1 MNWLMNLRWPQWRAF
16 RAVPRVRGRISGAFL
31 LFLSALSLLPLAG
44 CMRHEARADLV
55 IINGAEP
62 ESLDPA
68 IITGQPDIRVVTGI
82 FEGLTRLDPKTA
94 GAIPGLA
101 EKWEVS
107 PDGLVYTFHLRTN
120 LVWSTGAP
128 ITADDVIYSWLRA
141 LDPVTASDYAGQLY
155 FLKNGEDYNTGKIKD
170 PSLVGAKAL
179 DRYTVRAE
187 LRNPTAFFPDLCAFP
202 TLTVVPRQTIEKYGD
217 RWLMARPLPA
227 SGPYELVTWRLNDKI
242 RVRKNPRY
250 WDAANTK
257 LDVVDFLPIT
267 SPQTALNLYETGGAD
282 IVWDKDLVPTELL
295 DVLSKRPDFH
305 SFSELGTYF
314 VRINVT
320 RKPFDDPRVRQALAL
335 AVDKA
340 RIIRKIVKSGG
351 IAADSLTPP
360 GTARY
365 EAPKGLGYDPE
376 RARQLMAEAG
386 YPGGRGFPR
395 VQYMFNATTGGASKA
410 HEQIGVELQQ
420 MWHDE
425 LGIDVELHQVEW
437 GTFLETISKCEY
449 DIARASWIGDYND
462 ADTFLNMF
470 MSDNGNNQTG
480 WKNAAY
486 DELIRTADQQLDP
499 AAREKK
505 FQQAETM
512 LLRDAAPIIPIYY
525 YVGLNYF
532 DDRKIKG
539 VYNNVLDMH
548 PINAIWKVNSP
559 EAGTLSP
566 GMASA
571 QLIENH

>member
-1 MNWLMNLRWPQWRAF
+1 MNLTTKPRLKWWRGI
-16 RAVPRVRGRISGAFL
+16 RVTFVSAQTSVLAFL
-31 LFLSALSLLPLAG
+31 LLAVSWFFLAG
-44 CMRHEARADLV
+44 CTRHEPAADLV

-68 IITGQPDIRVVTGI
+68 IITGQPDIRASTAI

-94 GAIPGLA
+94 GARPGLA
-101 EKWEVS
+101 EKWEIS

-120 LVWSTGAP
+120 LVWSTGEP

-141 LDPVTASDYAGQLY
+141 LDPKTASDYAGQLY

-170 PSLVGAKAL
+170 PSLVGCKAL

-187 LRNPTAFFPDLCAFP
+187 LRNPTAFFLDLCAFP
-202 TLTVVPRQTIEKYGD
+202 TLAVVPRQTIEKYGD
-217 RWLMARPLPA
+217 RWLMIRPLPA
-227 SGPYELVTWRLNDKI
+227 SGPYELVTWRLRDKI
-242 RVRKNPRY
+242 RLRKNERY

-257 LDVVDFLPIT
+257 LDIVDLLPIT
-267 SPQTALNLYETGGAD
+267 SPPTALNLYETGVAD
-282 IVWDKDLVPTELL
+282 VVWDKDLVPTELL

-320 RKPFDDPRVRQALAL
+320 RPEFQDPRVRQALAL
-335 AVDKA
+335 AVDKE
-340 RIIRKIVKSGG
+340 RIIRKIIKSGG
-351 IAADSLTPP
+351 IVANSLTPP

-365 EAPKGLGYDPE
+365 HPPKGLGYDPE
-376 RARQLMAEAG
+376 KARQLMAEAG
-386 YPGGRGFPR
+386 YPGGKGFPR
-395 VQYMFNATTGGASKA
+395 IEYMFNASSGGASKA
-410 HEQIGVELQQ
+410 HEQVGVELQQ

-425 LGIDVELHQVEW
+425 LGIEVELHQVEW
-437 GTFLETISKCEY
+437 GTFLQDLSKCDY
-449 DIARASWIGDYND
+449 DIARSSWIGDYND

-480 WKNAAY
+480 WKNADY
-486 DELIRTADQQLDP
+486 DGLIRSADEQLDP

-512 LLRDAAPIIPIYY
+512 LLRDASPIIPLYH

-532 DDRKIKG
+532 DGNKIKG

-548 PINAIWKVNSP
+548 PINAIWKVPTSTT
-559 EAGTLSP
+559 ATQTP

-571 QLIENH
+571 QLIETRQP